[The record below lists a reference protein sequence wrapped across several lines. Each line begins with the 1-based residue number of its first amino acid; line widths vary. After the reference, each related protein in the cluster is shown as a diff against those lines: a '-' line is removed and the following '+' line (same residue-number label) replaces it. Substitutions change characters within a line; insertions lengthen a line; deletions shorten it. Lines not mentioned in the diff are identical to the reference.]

1 MEHKHAGRA
10 TVIMYIY
17 RVYSSINYL
26 CNGCIIKILTNG
38 IASILDM
45 SLLML
50 LSTQIY
56 LDIVIF
62 QNLNRFNII
71 QHLNT
76 LTLIKSNSLKN
87 IGGGE
92 KISII
97 AEADSSDKQRF
108 VALGTFPLD
117 SYTY

>member
-1 MEHKHAGRA
+1 
-10 TVIMYIY
+10 
-17 RVYSSINYL
+17 
-26 CNGCIIKILTNG
+26 
-38 IASILDM
+38 M

-62 QNLNRFNII
+62 QNLSRFNII

-97 AEADSSDKQRF
+97 AEADSPDKQRF

>member
-1 MEHKHAGRA
+1 
-10 TVIMYIY
+10 
-17 RVYSSINYL
+17 
-26 CNGCIIKILTNG
+26 
-38 IASILDM
+38 M

-97 AEADSSDKQRF
+97 AEADSPDKQRF

>member
-1 MEHKHAGRA
+1 
-10 TVIMYIY
+10 
-17 RVYSSINYL
+17 
-26 CNGCIIKILTNG
+26 
-38 IASILDM
+38 M

-62 QNLNRFNII
+62 QNLSRFNII

-87 IGGGE
+87 IGGGGE

-97 AEADSSDKQRF
+97 AEADSPDKQRF

>member
-1 MEHKHAGRA
+1 
-10 TVIMYIY
+10 
-17 RVYSSINYL
+17 
-26 CNGCIIKILTNG
+26 
-38 IASILDM
+38 M

-62 QNLNRFNII
+62 QNLSRFNII

-76 LTLIKSNSLKN
+76 LTFIKSNSLKN
-87 IGGGE
+87 IGGGK

-97 AEADSSDKQRF
+97 AEADSPDKQRF

>member
-1 MEHKHAGRA
+1 
-10 TVIMYIY
+10 
-17 RVYSSINYL
+17 
-26 CNGCIIKILTNG
+26 
-38 IASILDM
+38 M

-87 IGGGE
+87 IGGGGK

-97 AEADSSDKQRF
+97 AEADSPDKQRF

>member
-1 MEHKHAGRA
+1 
-10 TVIMYIY
+10 MYIY

-50 LSTQIY
+50 PSTQIY

-62 QNLNRFNII
+62 QNLSRFNII

-76 LTLIKSNSLKN
+76 LTFIKSNSLKN
-87 IGGGE
+87 IGGK